1 MIEDEYD
8 EENDEI
14 DENDDDDDNDDENDD
29 INEDDDDD
37 DNADENDDDSEDLMG
52 KWICIQLLRREA
64 WGRRAK
70 AKNVQ
75 IDIWVANK
83 NLNVSESLFVW
94 Q

>member
-1 MIEDEYD
+1 MLLILRWREDEYD
-8 EENDEI
+8 DENDE
-14 DENDDDDDNDDENDD
+14 ND
-29 INEDDDDD
+29 EDDDDD
-37 DNADENDDDSEDLMG
+37 DDDENDNDNDDEKDDDDSEDLMG

-64 WGRRAK
+64 WGSRAK

-83 NLNVSESLFVW
+83 NLNVSNSLFVW

>member
-1 MIEDEYD
+1 MLLILRWREDEYED
-8 EENDEI
+8 EN
-14 DENDDDDDNDDENDD
+14 DENDDDDDDDDDENDND
-29 INEDDDDD
+29 
-37 DNADENDDDSEDLMG
+37 NDDDSEDLMG

-64 WGRRAK
+64 WGSRAK

-83 NLNVSESLFVW
+83 NLNVSNSLFVW